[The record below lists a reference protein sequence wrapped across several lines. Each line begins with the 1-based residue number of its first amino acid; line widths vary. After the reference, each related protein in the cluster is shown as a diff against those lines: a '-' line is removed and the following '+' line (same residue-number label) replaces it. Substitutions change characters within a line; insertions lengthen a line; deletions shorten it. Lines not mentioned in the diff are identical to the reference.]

1 MRPRFTTKISETDF
15 LVNASPLGGDNR
27 LQVPPCRVGQ
37 QLVVVWSAAKPW
49 LDWSQPTTDKN
60 LHQRMFVAGLQVGV
74 LRPISEHIRR
84 KIFTFVKRAKT
95 FRTRF
100 DSDEWQTT
108 TSCCCWW
115 LVSQWRVETRTTLNK
130 KTFSL
135 QSTGFTFE
143 CHSRFYGRRH
153 RRCRR
158 CRRHRRCVLVGCLRI
173 KLAAVSL
180 KDKPFGKVSR
190 AWNLWPKLTIFR
202 WLET

>member
-27 LQVPPCRVGQ
+27 RQVPPCRVGQ

-60 LHQRMFVAGLQVGV
+60 LHQQRMFVAGRQVGV
-74 LRPISEHIRR
+74 LRSISEHIRR

-100 DSDEWQTT
+100 DCDDWQTT
-108 TSCCCWW
+108 ASCWW
-115 LVSQWRVETRTTLNK
+115 WLPSPWRVETRTTLNK

-153 RRCRR
+153 RRC
-158 CRRHRRCVLVGCLRI
+158 VLVGCLRI
-173 KLAAVSL
+173 KMAAVSL
-180 KDKPFGKVSR
+180 KDKLFGKVSR
-190 AWNLWPKLTIFR
+190 AWNLWPKLKIFR